1 MLIHCTAHKCL
12 AMSRHGDI
20 DQRTGNDSIAINR
33 VTNVELGD
41 VNERIIVQR
50 SVCVMSYKG
59 HRDDMVESK
68 RIQVQG
74 RCICRARWMERYI
87 DARGGEN
94 QATCTT
100 L

>member
-1 MLIHCTAHKCL
+1 
-12 AMSRHGDI
+12 
-20 DQRTGNDSIAINR
+20 
-33 VTNVELGD
+33 
-41 VNERIIVQR
+41 
-50 SVCVMSYKG
+50 MSYKG